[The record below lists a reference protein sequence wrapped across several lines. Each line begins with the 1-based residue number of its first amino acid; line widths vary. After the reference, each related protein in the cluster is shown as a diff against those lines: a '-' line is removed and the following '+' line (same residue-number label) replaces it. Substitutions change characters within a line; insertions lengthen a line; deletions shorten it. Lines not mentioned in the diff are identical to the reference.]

1 MLQCNRELL
10 STVSLFFLLVL
21 WEFDPVKCYVLNF
34 NETFILSNFYILVIG
49 NEGGGR
55 LRVSYKLLF

>member
-10 STVSLFFLLVL
+10 STVSLFFLPVL

-49 NEGGGR
+49 NKGVGG
-55 LRVSYKLLF
+55 

>member
-21 WEFDPVKCYVLNF
+21 WEFDSVKCYVLNF
-34 NETFILSNFYILVIG
+34 NETFILSNFT
-49 NEGGGR
+49 
-55 LRVSYKLLF
+55 FW